1 MSCLGTRIQHAV
13 GFYSLLLFPVI
24 TLKTS
29 YQLVSH
35 ELEHL
40 WEEFCLEIHYVLYR
54 KVYF

>member
-1 MSCLGTRIQHAV
+1 MSCLGTCIQHASV
-13 GFYSLLLFPVI
+13 FYSLLLFPVI

-35 ELEHL
+35 VLEHL
-40 WEEFCLEIHYVLYR
+40 WEHLCLEIHYLLYK

>member
-1 MSCLGTRIQHAV
+1 MSCLGTHIQHAG

-35 ELEHL
+35 ELGHL
-40 WEEFCLEIHYVLYR
+40 WEEFCLEILYVLYK